1 MPKIN
6 VLVVEDEPFLGLNIK
21 QKIESFGHHVIA
33 VVPSGDEA
41 FQIVAEKVPDLILM
55 DINLEGSL
63 DGMETAD
70 SLKER
75 FSVPILFLTGNLD
88 ESHQKKIKDVPSYRF
103 LPKPFTTEQ
112 LRDSISFFLTK
123 PSSTI

>member
-1 MPKIN
+1 MAKIN

-41 FQIVAEKVPDLILM
+41 FQVVSERVPDLILM

-70 SLKER
+70 SLLER
-75 FSVPILFLTGNLD
+75 FSVPILFLTGNLAED
-88 ESHQKKIKDVPSYRF
+88 HQNKIRKIPTYHI
-103 LPKPFTTEQ
+103 LLKPFTTDQ
-112 LRDSISFFLTK
+112 LRESISSFFN
-123 PSSTI
+123 